1 MVITTLPDD
10 TCMIKDKLPS
20 IPDRE
25 CRSGISTPVEYHSFG
40 TPKRPLD
47 RIRSWRARDVEHQA
61 HRAQAQ
67 QIKEL
72 DTFWKLRMR
81 NRP

>member
-1 MVITTLPDD
+1 MR
-10 TCMIKDKLPS
+10 KDKLPS

-40 TPKRPLD
+40 TPKRPLS
-47 RIRSWRARDVEHQA
+47 RIRAWRAPDVEQQTR
-61 HRAQAQ
+61 RAEAQ
-67 QIKEL
+67 QIKDL
-72 DTFWKLRMR
+72 DIFWKLRMR